1 MITDERMNVF
11 LDSLDGPEE
20 ALTDTMY
27 REAKAMGIPVIRQQM
42 KSFIQVM
49 LQISRPERILEIGS
63 GVGYSAVFMAHC
75 CEGRCAITTIERD
88 AERAAKA
95 RENIHLSPYGSSIT
109 LLEGDALEIM
119 KDLQG
124 EVDMIFMDAA
134 KGQYIHFLPDSLRLL
149 RRGGLLITDN
159 VLREGDIL
167 ESRFAVERRDRTIH
181 KRVRDYL
188 YEIKH
193 NEQLCTTILPLAD
206 GVAVSVKQ

>member
-27 REAKAMGIPVIRQQM
+27 REAKTMGIPVIRQQM

-109 LLEGDALEIM
+109 LLEGDALELM

-193 NEQLCTTILPLAD
+193 NEQLCTTIIPLAD

>member
-1 MITDERMNVF
+1 MDIF
-11 LDSLDGPEE
+11 LDSLDRPEDS
-20 ALTDTMY
+20 LTESIY
-27 REAKAMGIPVIRQQM
+27 REAKAIGIPVIRQQM
-42 KSFIQVM
+42 KSFIKVM
-49 LQISRPERILEIGS
+49 LQISQPERILEIGS

-75 CEGRCAITTIERD
+75 CEGRCSVTTIERD
-88 AERAAKA
+88 AVRAAKA
-95 RENIHLSPYGSSIT
+95 RENINLSPYGESIT
-109 LLEGDALEIM
+109 LIEGDALKIM
-119 KDLQG
+119 KQLQQ
-124 EVDMIFMDAA
+124 EVDVIFMDAA

-149 RRGGLLITDN
+149 KKGGMLITDN

-193 NEQLCTTILPLAD
+193 NEQLVTSIIPLAD